1 MNYIIKNDRTYETIA
16 GYVFKTKTG
25 SIAKGLRLAP
35 SDSIDNYEV
44 IEEPVEEEIIEE
56 EKLENLSKEELIE
69 RLKNT
74 ENQNI

>member
-1 MNYIIKNDRTYETIA
+1 MNYIIKNDGTYETIA

-35 SDSIDNYEV
+35 NDSIENYEV
-44 IEEPVEEEIIEE
+44 IEEPVEEEIAEE
-56 EKLENLSKEELIE
+56 ENLENLSKEELIE